1 MYAESIDGKV
11 IHSHL
16 RRLQQTASAF
26 EPEAGKLA
34 RWGLVLAR
42 TLIGG
47 GRLLIAGNGGSAA
60 QAQHLA
66 AEFVGKLREDRIP
79 LSAIAL
85 TADTCGLTAIAN
97 DYGYGHVF
105 ARQVRA
111 HGQPG
116 DVLLLIST
124 SGRSPNLLEAAD
136 TGRALGMRT
145 WAFSGDRPNPLAERC
160 AEALAVPSND
170 TQIVQELHLA
180 AAHLLCEY
188 VDAALPRAHGA
199 PPSPVELRVMAGA
212 PR

>member
-1 MYAESIDGKV
+1 MYVDSIDGKV

-16 RRLQQTASAF
+16 RRLQQTAGAF

-47 GRLLIAGNGGSAA
+47 GRLLVAGNGGSAA

-136 TGRALGMRT
+136 TGRALGMRI
-145 WAFSGDRPNPLAERC
+145 WAFTGDRPNPLAERC